1 MTGAKHIPKSYGH
14 VSAAYGNK
22 NYDIAGDYNRAK
34 LATRRTVSY
43 IVLIILACICLFP
56 FVFLAVYTTRSHSE
70 IQQSFTLIPS
80 HFFAKNFMS
89 VITDPTRNILRGMLN
104 SFIVAALATLL
115 SVYFSGFTAYG
126 LHVYDFNGKKAAY
139 TFILMVMMV
148 PTQVSALGFIDLIY
162 NWGLLST
169 FWPLIVPAIAAPSI
183 MFFMKQY
190 MESSLPLEIVEAAR
204 IDGCNEF
211 MIFNRIITP
220 ILKPAFAV
228 QAIFAFV
235 TNWNNYFLPQLILDK
250 PETQTLPVLI
260 QQLRA
265 ADYSQFDMGKL
276 YMFIALSILPVV
288 VVYLILSK
296 FIIRGVTLGA
306 VKG

>member
-1 MTGAKHIPKSYGH
+1 M
-14 VSAAYGNK
+14 NRQ
-22 NYDIAGDYNRAK
+22 YDIAGRQNKMALGFHRLVA
-34 LATRRTVSY
+34 Y
-43 IVLIILACICLFP
+43 IVLIVLACVCLFP
-56 FVFLAVYTTRSHSE
+56 FIYLAVYTTRSHSA
-70 IQQSFTLIPS
+70 IQQSFSLIPGNY
-80 HFFAKNFMS
+80 FIKNLIS
-89 VITDPTRNILRGMLN
+89 VVSDPTRNILRGMLN
-104 SFIVAALATLL
+104 SLIITVFATAL
-115 SVYFSGFTAYG
+115 SVYFAGFTAYG
-126 LHVYDFNGKKAAY
+126 IHVYDFHGKKTAY
-139 TFILMVMMV
+139 TFILLIMMV
-148 PTQVSALGFIDLIY
+148 PTQVSALGFVDMIY
-162 NWGLLST
+162 NFGLMST
-169 FWPLIVPAIAAPSI
+169 FWPLIIPAIAAPAI

-190 MESSLPLEIVEAAR
+190 MEASLPLEIVEAAR

-235 TNWNNYFLPQLILDK
+235 ANWNNYFLPQLILDK

-288 VVYLILSK
+288 IVYLILSK

>member
-1 MTGAKHIPKSYGH
+1 MNGTTGTTA
-14 VSAAYGNK
+14 V
-22 NYDIAGDYNRAK
+22 YDIAGRQNKAALTVHRI
-34 LATRRTVSY
+34 VSY

-56 FVFLAVYTTRSHSE
+56 FIYLAVYTTRSHSS
-70 IQQSFTLIPS
+70 IQQSFSLIPGNY
-80 HFFAKNFMS
+80 FFKNFMS

-104 SFIVAALATLL
+104 SLIVAVFATFL
-115 SVYFSGFTAYG
+115 SVYFAGFTAYG
-126 LHVYDFNGKKAAY
+126 IHVYDFHGKKTAY
-139 TFILMVMMV
+139 TFILLIMMV
-148 PTQVSALGFIDLIY
+148 PTQVSALGFVDMIY
-162 NWGLLST
+162 NWGLMST
-169 FWPLIVPAIAAPSI
+169 FWPLIIPAIAAPAI

-190 MESSLPLEIVEAAR
+190 MEASLPLEIVEAAR

-235 TNWNNYFLPQLILDK
+235 ANWNNYFLPQLILDK

-288 VVYLILSK
+288 IVYLILSK

>member
-1 MTGAKHIPKSYGH
+1 MSVRGGYSQAKKYDKTHNSDY
-14 VSAAYGNK
+14 
-22 NYDIAGDYNRAK
+22 YDISGRHNRFT
-34 LATRRTVSY
+34 LGFHRTICY
-43 IVLIILACICLFP
+43 IVLIALAIICLFP
-56 FVFLAVYTTRSHSE
+56 FVYLAVYTTRSHAA
-70 IQQSFTLIPS
+70 IQQSFSLIPS
-80 HFFAKNFMS
+80 NYFVRNFIS
-89 VITDPTRNILRGMLN
+89 VITDPTRNILRGMFN
-104 SFIVAALATLL
+104 SLIVAVCATVL

-126 LHVYDFNGKKAAY
+126 IHVYDFKGKRFAY
-139 TFILMVMMV
+139 MFILLVMMV
-148 PTQVSALGFIDLIY
+148 PTQVSALGFIDMIY
-162 NWGLLST
+162 NVGLMSS
-169 FWPLIVPAIAAPSI
+169 FIPLIVPAVAAPAI

-235 TNWNNYFLPQLILDK
+235 ANWNNYFLPQLVLDK

>member
-1 MTGAKHIPKSYGH
+1 MNNA
-14 VSAAYGNK
+14 V
-22 NYDIAGDYNRAK
+22 YDIAGRQNKFALTTHRI
-34 LATRRTVSY
+34 VSY
-43 IVLIILACICLFP
+43 IVLILLACICLFP
-56 FVFLAVYTTRSHSE
+56 FVYLAVYTTRSHSA
-70 IQQSFTLIPS
+70 IQQSFSLIPS
-80 HFFAKNFMS
+80 NYFLKNFMS
-89 VITDPTRNILRGMLN
+89 VISDPTRNILRGMLN
-104 SFIVAALATLL
+104 SLIVAVFATFL
-115 SVYFSGFTAYG
+115 SVYFAGFTAYG
-126 LHVYDFNGKKAAY
+126 IHVYDFHGKKAAY
-139 TFILMVMMV
+139 TFILLIMMV
-148 PTQVSALGFIDLIY
+148 PTQVSALGFVDMIY
-162 NWGLLST
+162 NMGLMST
-169 FWPLIVPAIAAPSI
+169 FWPLIIPAIAAPAI

-190 MESSLPLEIVEAAR
+190 MEASLPLEIVEAAR

-235 TNWNNYFLPQLILDK
+235 ANWNNYFLPQLILDK

-288 VVYLILSK
+288 IVYLILSK